1 MSNASDSPR
10 TDKPVIPVD
19 LTRASYHSGMGDLP
33 LQQPHTTQQTRSSS
47 ESCGASLKSPRT
59 ARFAEATTV
68 HSPIESSSRSPF
80 ADPPQKQ
87 NGGVGDVGFGYVAVN
102 HPAQYAEDSRPP
114 MTPALA
120 SPLRSGLKVPN
131 TAKSLNPLSPTF
143 REEYILEKQE
153 KVAEKENARDLV
165 SGSPAY
171 NINPCLNAPYLYQY
185 SESNFGSASPRSSSA
200 ASTSHAV

>member
-10 TDKPVIPVD
+10 TDKPVIPMD
-19 LTRASYHSGMGDLP
+19 MTRASYHSGMGDQP
-33 LQQPHTTQQTRSSS
+33 LQQQHTPQQTRSSS
-47 ESCGASLKSPRT
+47 ESSGASLKSPRT

-80 ADPPQKQ
+80 ADPPQRQ
-87 NGGVGDVGFGYVAVN
+87 GGVGDVGFGYVAAN
-102 HPAQYAEDSRPP
+102 DPAQHAEDSRPP

-143 REEYILEKQE
+143 REEYMLEKQE
-153 KVAEKENARDLV
+153 KEAEKENARDLV
-165 SGSPAY
+165 RHLLECMARPR
-171 NINPCLNAPYLYQY
+171 LNAPADQN
-185 SESNFGSASPRSSSA
+185 SESNSESVLRRSSSV
-200 ASTSHAV
+200 ASTSRAV